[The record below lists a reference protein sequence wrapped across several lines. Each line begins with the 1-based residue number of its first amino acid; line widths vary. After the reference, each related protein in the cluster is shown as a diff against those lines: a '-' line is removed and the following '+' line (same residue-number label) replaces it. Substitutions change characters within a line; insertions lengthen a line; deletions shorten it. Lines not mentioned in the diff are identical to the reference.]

1 MFLNLCNLF
10 RAGENGRKGMLVL
23 SRKLG
28 EAIVI
33 GDNVE
38 VRVIGIFGGR
48 VQLGIQAPK
57 FISVD
62 RSEVRDLKELERKE
76 QK

>member
-1 MFLNLCNLF
+1 
-10 RAGENGRKGMLVL
+10 MLVL
-23 SRKLG
+23 SRKCG

-48 VQLGIQAPK
+48 VQLGVQAPK

-62 RSEVRDLKELERKE
+62 RSEVRDQKERAKKE
-76 QK
+76 KGK